1 MSLLNSYVGSIPT
14 TYSSE
19 VLASFEQK
27 QMSLKCKVIN
37 PPFHGVKYVIDE
49 NYDWGDVHTI
59 RKKIW
64 EDQPRKPRIDVAAP
78 LLLLA
83 QNVFLEKKNRRVFAQ
98 WTFHP
103 QFDQH

>member
-1 MSLLNSYVGSIPT
+1 M
-14 TYSSE
+14 
-19 VLASFEQK
+19 
-27 QMSLKCKVIN
+27 
-37 PPFHGVKYVIDE
+37 IDQ
-49 NYDWGDVHTI
+49 NYDWGDVHTN

-83 QNVFLEKKNRRVFAQ
+83 QNVFLEKNRRVFAQ

-103 QFDQH
+103 QFDQHLWKKSGQQYLLMDQAGNEVL